1 MWASERSEKKGKG
14 LKVQRAALLPVL
26 LSRHPQISL
35 TPETIVEIPTIVHV
49 RAYSLSILYGCQTR
63 SDASALSHSAQ
74 QWSDKSRHL
83 YSLGISL
90 KRSTFVSHFIAVA
103 KCSRRLESHVRSALV
118 LGGESK
124 LQSEANSQ
132 TVGVG

>member
-49 RAYSLSILYGCQTR
+49 RAYSLSILYGCQT
-63 SDASALSHSAQ
+63 Q
-74 QWSDKSRHL
+74 
-83 YSLGISL
+83 
-90 KRSTFVSHFIAVA
+90 F
-103 KCSRRLESHVRSALV
+103 
-118 LGGESK
+118 
-124 LQSEANSQ
+124 
-132 TVGVG
+132 